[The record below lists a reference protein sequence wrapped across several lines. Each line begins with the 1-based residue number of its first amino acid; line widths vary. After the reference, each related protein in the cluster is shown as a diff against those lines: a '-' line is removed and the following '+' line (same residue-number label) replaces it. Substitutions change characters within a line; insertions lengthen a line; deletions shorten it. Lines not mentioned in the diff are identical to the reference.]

1 MVMVLINGLIIDNIM
16 VNGSTIRCMEWESSL
31 GQTVESMMASILT
44 TKSKDMVY
52 SPGLIIDNTMV
63 TG

>member
-1 MVMVLINGLIIDNIM
+1 MVMVLIDGLIIDNTK
-16 VNGSTIRCMEWESSL
+16 VNGTTIKCMEWESSL

-52 SPGLIIDNTMV
+52 SPGQIIDNTMV